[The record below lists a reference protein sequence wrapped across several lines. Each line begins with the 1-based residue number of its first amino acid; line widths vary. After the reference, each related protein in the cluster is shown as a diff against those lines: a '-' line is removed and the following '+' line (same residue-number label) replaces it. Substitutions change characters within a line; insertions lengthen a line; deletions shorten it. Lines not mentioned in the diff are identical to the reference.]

1 MLQLISY
8 TNFLIFCLIL
18 IVTHDG
24 VVTHLEPDIPEC
36 EVKWALGPQTKL
48 VEVIEFQLNYLKI
61 LKDASAKSAALNMSA
76 NLENSAMTTGLEKVS
91 FHSNPKE
98 GKWQRKFKLAYDCT
112 HFTC

>member
-8 TNFLIFCLIL
+8 TNFLIFCLTI

-36 EVKWALGPQTKL
+36 EVKWVLGPQTKI

-61 LKDASAKSAALNMSA
+61 LQDASAKSAALSMSA
-76 NLENSAMTTGLEKVS
+76 NLENSAYDYRT
-91 FHSNPKE
+91 
-98 GKWQRKFKLAYDCT
+98 RKGQLSL
-112 HFTC
+112 